1 VPERLVLMANN
12 SILDITDILNE
23 YSSDIQEGITA
34 DAQKVAKEA
43 QAELKNTSPKLTGA
57 YRKGW
62 RVKTE
67 KGKGYVECIVHNAT
81 DYQLTHLLE
90 KPHLK
95 RNGGMTTPKVHI
107 APVEQKAVKQ
117 YETDVEKI
125 IKNGG

>member
-1 VPERLVLMANN
+1 MAVKG
-12 SILDITDILNE
+12 ILEINDILNE

-34 DAQKVAKEA
+34 DAQRVAKEA
-43 QAELKNTSPKLTGA
+43 QAELKNTSPKRTGK

-67 KGKGYVECIVHNAT
+67 KGNGYVECIVHNAT

-95 RNGGMTTPKVHI
+95 RNGGITTPKVHI

-117 YETDVEKI
+117 YERDVENI